1 MTNVNRDLNFYY
13 YISERLTLEGETEN
27 MGACTKERKG
37 ITAEVLMATPCT
49 KSLGGES
56 GGSKHGGDVGRRLC
70 RFLLMMMF
78 ITISASDSKRND
90 GFYSK

>member
-37 ITAEVLMATPCT
+37 ITAEVLRYSWPLPALSHWEV
-49 KSLGGES
+49 KVGGASMEEMWGAGFAVS
-56 GGSKHGGDVGRRLC
+56 G
-70 RFLLMMMF
+70 
-78 ITISASDSKRND
+78 
-90 GFYSK
+90 